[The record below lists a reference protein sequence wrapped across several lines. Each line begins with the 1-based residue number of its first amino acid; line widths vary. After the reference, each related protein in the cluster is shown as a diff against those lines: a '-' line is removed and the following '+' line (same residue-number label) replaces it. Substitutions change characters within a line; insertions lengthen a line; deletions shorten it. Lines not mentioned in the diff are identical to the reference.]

1 MRYRTIA
8 GSDVQVSEVGF
19 GVWTMATGWWGQ
31 YTDEQSTTL
40 LRQSFDR
47 GITFFDTA
55 DTYGN
60 GRGETALAL
69 AFPGADRQ
77 KIVIGTKF
85 GYDWKAAMGER
96 REGHR
101 EAPHRLDIPF
111 LEQALDDSL
120 ERLGTDYIDVWQL
133 HNVRGDH
140 LREDALWT
148 FLDKVRASGKVRS
161 IGVALGPAIG
171 WLDEGLYSMRDRPV
185 DTVQMIYNA
194 LELTPGRELIAAA
207 RETGRSLLVRVPH
220 SSGMLEGKYD
230 ANTTFDANDH
240 RNHRPKAWLTNGLQ
254 KIQQLD
260 FLTNGTGRTLGQ
272 AALRYV
278 LHDPTV
284 VSALPNIYNLE
295 QVDEF
300 CGASDVADLTA
311 DETARI
317 QALFETNYGLPRE
330 VEQAVARP

>member
-1 MRYRTIA
+1 MQYRFL
-8 GSDVQVSEVGF
+8 GRSGLQVSTIGIGANQF
-19 GVWTMATGWWGQ
+19 GGPVDAAGTAAIL
-31 YTDEQSTTL
+31 DACLES
-40 LRQSFDR
+40 
-47 GITFFDTA
+47 GINTIDTS
-55 DTYGN
+55 DSY
-60 GRGETALAL
+60 GRGVSE
-69 AFPGADRQ
+69 Q
-77 KIVIGTKF
+77 YIGPAIKAKRDEWVLMTKF
-85 GYDWKAAMGER
+85 YSPLAEGPNRSGSSRGYIRKAV
-96 REGHR
+96 
-101 EAPHRLDIPF
+101 EA
-111 LEQALDDSL
+111 SL
-120 ERLGTDYIDVWQL
+120 KRLGTDYIDVWQL

-140 LREDALWT
+140 LREDALWM

-171 WLDEGLYSMRDRPV
+171 WLDEGLYSLRDRPV

-194 LELTPGRELIAAA
+194 LELDPGRELIAAA

-240 RNHRPKAWLTNGLQ
+240 RSHRPKAWLTNGLQ

-260 FLTNGTGRTLGQ
+260 FLTNGTERTLGQ

-284 VSALPNIYNLE
+284 VSALPNIYNLD

-300 CGASDVADLTA
+300 CGASDVADITT
-311 DETARI
+311 DEAARI